1 MVQKFVFTLFI
12 VFFQLSLQAT
22 TFNNSII
29 EGQEGETPIIFI
41 VDGSGSMWGKVQ
53 DEFKIVIAR
62 TVMKE
67 LVGNIS
73 SERPLGLVVYG
84 HRRKSDCAD
93 VEYMVK
99 PTAGSQASITNT
111 LDKINPTGK
120 TPLAVS
126 VKMVIDD
133 LMATKTKATIILVT
147 DGIETCE
154 GNLCELVAEAQKNGI
169 EFKMHIVGFD
179 LEPEA
184 KANLECAAAA
194 GQGQYFD
201 ATNSE
206 ELSNAL
212 NTAVEENV
220 DNDAYNLTVRGVQDG
235 KLVDTWVQVFR
246 EGEDASVGGGRTY
259 DSENSNPTKILL
271 EPGKYRIKAT
281 LIKARGVVIEI
292 PDIVIP
298 EEGIVEKEVDF
309 STGKIS
315 IGITNNG
322 DLWDSTVKVVNVV
335 TGENVAGGR
344 SYTSPNSNPAVY
356 EIPPGT
362 YDVTV
367 RGISIEGMDHTHKI
381 ENVVVKPSETSKVA
395 HDYQTGV
402 FFIKVMHNGELLD
415 ATTNV
420 IHLESRTSV
429 GGSRTYTSESSNPRK
444 FILNPGK
451 YQVKVRPVK
460 IKADYQTLDFT
471 IEAGQTVNKTMTF

>member
-1 MVQKFVFTLFI
+1 MIQKFIFTLLI
-12 VFFQLSLQAT
+12 LFFQVSLQASNPIT
-22 TFNNSII
+22 PIV

-53 DEFKIVIAR
+53 NEFKIVIAR
-62 TVMKE
+62 TVMKD
-67 LVGNIS
+67 LVGDIP

-84 HRRKSDCAD
+84 HRKKGDCAD

-99 PTAGSQASITNT
+99 PMTGSQAKITQT

-126 VKMVIDD
+126 AKMVIDD
-133 LMATKTKATIILVT
+133 LMATKTKATIILIT

-154 GNLCELVAEAQKNGI
+154 GNLCELVAEAQRNGI

-184 KANLECAAAA
+184 KANLECAATA

-206 ELSNAL
+206 ELSEAL
-212 NTAVEENV
+212 NNAVEGNI
-220 DNDAYNLTVRGVQDG
+220 DNDDYNLTVRAVRDG
-235 KLVDTWVQVFR
+235 KLVDTNVQVFQ
-246 EGEDASVGGGRTY
+246 EGSNHSIGGGRTY
-259 DSENSNPTKILL
+259 DSESSNPTKILL
-271 EPGKYRIKAT
+271 EPGKYRIRAT
-281 LIKARGVVIEI
+281 LINARGVFIEI
-292 PDIVIP
+292 PDVVIS

-322 DLWDSTVKVVNVV
+322 DLWDSTVKVTNTV
-335 TGENVAGGR
+335 TGENTAGGR

-362 YDVTV
+362 YDVAV
-367 RGISIEGMDHTHKI
+367 RGLNVLGMEHTHEIK
-381 ENVVVKPSETSKVA
+381 NVVVKPSEVSEVS
-395 HDYQTGV
+395 HNYQTGL
-402 FFIKVMHNGELLD
+402 FSIKVTHNGELLD
-415 ATTNV
+415 AITNI
-420 IHLESRTSV
+420 IHIESGTSV
-429 GGSRTYTSESSNPRK
+429 GGSRTYTSSNSNPRK
-444 FILNPGK
+444 FILLPGK
-451 YQVKVRPVK
+451 YRLKVRPVK
-460 IKADYQTLDFT
+460 IKGDEKTLDFT
-471 IEAGQTVNKTMTF
+471 IEGGDTVTKEITY